1 MKEVNKCCICG
12 KEINGYGNNAEPL
25 AHGICC
31 DGCNSKVL
39 AARINHPTEI
49 ISKILNELDYEE
61 KMRVTTNLRLFEK
74 VKENQTIFIY
84 FLNNK
89 LLNGG
94 VYGKQFI
101 RTQRDINEIQIA
113 FNVLN
118 DDLKTI
124 ERELKDE

>member
-1 MKEVNKCCICG
+1 MDK
-12 KEINGYGNNAEPL
+12 INDLLIDLG
-25 AHGICC
+25 
-31 DGCNSKVL
+31 
-39 AARINHPTEI
+39 
-49 ISKILNELDYEE
+49 YEE
-61 KMRVTTNLRLFEK
+61 KPKLTPNLRLFNK
-74 VKENQTIFIY
+74 DKENQTMYIY

-94 VYGKQFI
+94 VYGKEFI

-124 ERELKDE
+124 KGELKDE